1 MHQPQMLNKCLHFVN
16 EPWHLLTGS
25 SLPSPDFPQRAR
37 CIMDLGVYL
46 LVSLER
52 EEMKLQTKATVMSP
66 EQCPHAAGLEEQL
79 ASKWPLCPPESPP
92 LTAVLQRPFGDM
104 QWKAVPSGKTL
115 LRNLL
120 PPDLRPQNQHRV

>member
-1 MHQPQMLNKCLHFVN
+1 
-16 EPWHLLTGS
+16 
-25 SLPSPDFPQRAR
+25 
-37 CIMDLGVYL
+37 MDLGVYL

-66 EQCPHAAGLEEQL
+66 EQCPHASGLEEQL

-104 QWKAVPSGKTL
+104 QWKAVPSGETM